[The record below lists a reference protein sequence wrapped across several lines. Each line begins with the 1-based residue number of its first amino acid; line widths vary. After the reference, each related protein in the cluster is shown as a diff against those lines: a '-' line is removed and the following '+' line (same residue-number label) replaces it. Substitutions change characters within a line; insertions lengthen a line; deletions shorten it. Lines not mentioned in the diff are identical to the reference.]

1 MYSTRVREVNG
12 TSVRKMFDEFIT
24 NKDMKKMGCSFEHRL
39 IVVDEDRNPYEFGE
53 ICRLLDE
60 GKEMP
65 GAKRV
70 ASTFVI
76 KAVKRHGSIAVVMG
90 KVVPS
95 RSIPRVIFT
104 TRYYLDEMSSEKF
117 MDFVFDCVSK
127 YEVSLNE

>member
-1 MYSTRVREVNG
+1 MYSTSVREVNG
-12 TSVRKMFDEFIT
+12 ASAKELFAEFIA
-24 NKDMKKMGCSFEHRL
+24 NKDKRIMFCSFEHRL

-70 ASTFVI
+70 ASTYTI
-76 KAVKRHGSIAVVMG
+76 KAVKRPGPIAVVVG
-90 KVVPS
+90 KVVPD
-95 RSIPRVIFT
+95 RIIPKVIFT
-104 TRYYLDEMSSEKF
+104 TRYYPAQMSSEKF

-127 YEVSLNE
+127 YEVSINE